1 MTDIEIQKLVDRYLE
16 GLTSPEEE
24 RLLARELLR
33 PDIPEDW
40 QAVRLMLGELTM
52 GEAEY
57 DDIMARRQK
66 KAPVVRMHRRWI
78 AVAASLLLLIGI
90 GITLWMQKD
99 DGTPMPEKALAVT
112 PHVPRSTRPTYIDTA
127 DLRTSTPT
135 THVARPVRTL
145 RTQSSHLTDSEYA
158 PDVLISTP
166 HEDSSQMVPATLKE
180 PHLHYAT
187 HVQTGDTVPYQDPA
201 RVDEFIAKLADY
213 YNVKQGE
220 LKCSV
225 TQDSC
230 VASTV
235 YVFPDLKEID
245 VFGRLLQ
252 VACWYSDETPGY
264 HLNFSHRQFFFELKD
279 MRKQLQYRWIAERV
293 NGKIL
298 LYSTC
303 APIEVVVSSACY
315 QEYLDE
321 LMHTKS
327 LNSKTLDI

>member
-1 MTDIEIQKLVDRYLE
+1 MTDKEIQELIDRYLE

-40 QAVRLMLGELTM
+40 QVIRLMLGELTM

-57 DDIMARRQK
+57 DDIMARRSIPAIK
-66 KAPVVRMHRRWI
+66 MLSRWI

-90 GITLWMQKD
+90 GTTLLTQKD
-99 DGTPMPEKALAVT
+99 DETPMPDKALAVT
-112 PHVPRSTRPTYIDTA
+112 THVARSPRPTYLDTT
-127 DLRTSTPT
+127 DLRTSTPS
-135 THVARPVRTL
+135 THVARSVRTL
-145 RTQSSHLTDSEYA
+145 RTQSSNLTDSEYA
-158 PDVLISTP
+158 PDVLISTSN
-166 HEDSSQMVPATLKE
+166 EDSSQMEPATLSE
-180 PHLHYAT
+180 PYLHYAA
-187 HVQTGDTVPYQDPA
+187 HIQTGDTVPYQNPA

-220 LKCSV
+220 LQCSV

-230 VASTV
+230 VASAV

-303 APIEVVVSSACY
+303 APIDVVVSSACY

-327 LNSKTLDI
+327 INSKTLGI

>member
-99 DGTPMPEKALAVT
+99 DGTPMPEKTLVVK
-112 PHVPRSTRPTYIDTA
+112 PHVARNPRPTYIDTT
-127 DLRTSTPT
+127 DLRTSAPS

-145 RTQSSHLTDSEYA
+145 RTQRTHLTDSAYA
-158 PDVLISTP
+158 PDVSIP
-166 HEDSSQMVPATLKE
+166 SSNF
-180 PHLHYAT
+180 HYAA
-187 HVQTGDTVPYQDPA
+187 HIQTEDTVPYQDPA

-220 LKCSV
+220 LQCSV

-327 LNSKTLDI
+327 INSKTLDI

>member
-1 MTDIEIQKLVDRYLE
+1 MGNKRYDKLQASFEASQPQLPTDFTHRVMKRVQSKSHRAIR
-16 GLTSPEEE
+16 
-24 RLLARELLR
+24 
-33 PDIPEDW
+33 
-40 QAVRLMLGELTM
+40 M
-52 GEAEY
+52 
-57 DDIMARRQK
+57 RRVMI
-66 KAPVVRMHRRWI
+66 AAL
-78 AVAASLLLLIGI
+78 AVAASFVFVVLFVKPN
-90 GITLWMQKD
+90 QSE
-99 DGTPMPEKALAVT
+99 PEKALAVST
-112 PHVPRSTRPTYIDTA
+112 KVPRGPRPTYLDTA
-127 DLRTSTPT
+127 DPRTSTPS
-135 THVARPVRTL
+135 THEPRPVRTSQ
-145 RTQSSHLTDSEYA
+145 TQSSHLTDSEHA
-158 PDVLISTP
+158 PDVLISAP
-166 HEDSSQMVPATLKE
+166 HEDSSKMEPATLNE

-187 HVQTGDTVPYQDPA
+187 HIQIRDTVPYQDPA
-201 RVDEFIAKLADY
+201 RVDEFIAKLADN

-220 LKCSV
+220 LQCSL

-230 VASTV
+230 VVSAV
-235 YVFPDLKEID
+235 YVFPDQKEID

-303 APIEVVVSSACY
+303 APIDVVVSSACY

-327 LNSKTLDI
+327 INSKTLDI

>member
-1 MTDIEIQKLVDRYLE
+1 MGNKRYDKLQASFEASQPQLPTDFTHRVMKRVESKSHRVI
-16 GLTSPEEE
+16 
-24 RLLARELLR
+24 
-33 PDIPEDW
+33 
-40 QAVRLMLGELTM
+40 
-52 GEAEY
+52 
-57 DDIMARRQK
+57 
-66 KAPVVRMHRRWI
+66 RMRHAI
-78 AVAASLLLLIGI
+78 IAALAVAASSVFFVLLVKPN
-90 GITLWMQKD
+90 QAE
-99 DGTPMPEKALAVT
+99 PEKALAVT

-220 LKCSV
+220 LQCSL

-230 VASTV
+230 VASAV